1 MVTRIRGLD
10 AGSMPRRAPD
20 LALAVVLLLAVAS
33 GCLVGHW
40 LRHFELCCGKPAATT
55 RLEYAVSAYAELA
68 AALLLLGPGGLVV
81 AVLGRTRWLWLPV
94 AAGAAVLLLLAG
106 VHQQRAAALGPTD
119 GVTPD
124 PGAAVLFVLLAPTTW
139 PLLAAALLA
148 TAALLGRLRRGVRGR
163 SAPTPR

>member
-1 MVTRIRGLD
+1 
-10 AGSMPRRAPD
+10 MPRRRSD
-20 LALAVVLLLAVAS
+20 LAIAVVLLLALAS

-40 LRHFELCCGKPAATT
+40 LRHFELCCDEPVPTT
-55 RLEYAVSAYAELA
+55 SLEYAVSAYAELV
-68 AALLLLGPGGLVV
+68 AALLLLGLGGLVV

-94 AAGAAVLLLLAG
+94 AAGAAALLLLAG
-106 VHQQRAAALGPTD
+106 AHQSRAAALGPTD

-148 TAALLGRLRRGVRGR
+148 VVARVRGR
-163 SAPTPR
+163 SVPTPR